1 MSIIWLNLS
10 EFGAKPRGSDDS
22 VVFCIKAESLY
33 CKTDEKTF
41 FYLTFCRRVLV
52 LMTWFPQK
60 SADRMAAGYITKK
73 RIKAQ

>member
-10 EFGAKPRGSDDS
+10 EFGAKPGGSDDS

-41 FYLTFCRRVLV
+41 FYLTFCRRGLANGQ
-52 LMTWFPQK
+52 LPKMPIGWPQN
-60 SADRMAAGYITKK
+60 S
-73 RIKAQ
+73 